1 MTSLRVAWL
10 GHRSRRGADGII
22 TYSREITAGLER
34 RGVEVVFFHH
44 DKDQP
49 DEHSVVLDALTLS
62 HRLVVSRPGTR
73 RKLVDLLRRH
83 EVDVVHVSFSFS
95 STLDFNL
102 PRLCHDLGIPIV
114 GTFHVPFDQRVSVW
128 SAISSAVY
136 RLYAQALASCD
147 AVVIFGDAQRVMLQ
161 HLGVPGEV
169 IHVLPN
175 GVDVDRYSPG
185 PSKARERL
193 GARRLFT
200 YLGRVDPEKNV
211 DELAEAFAGVRPTA
225 GLKLVVVGGGAE
237 RRRLE
242 RRFRGPGIVFTG
254 PITDEEEK
262 IDILRGSDAF
272 FLPSDVE
279 GLSLAML
286 EAMACGVATVATDVG
301 SDGEALRGA
310 GIVIDPAR
318 LGSELA
324 LAIRTLAE
332 VPEVCQQLGRMAR
345 ERAVE
350 RYSLEKNLDGL
361 IALYE
366 AVRANSTGRLLTP

>member
-1 MTSLRVAWL
+1 MTRLRVAWL
-10 GHRSRRGADGII
+10 GHRSSKGADGII
-22 TYSREITAGLER
+22 TYSREITTGLGR

-44 DKDQP
+44 DKGQP

-62 HRLVVSRPGTR
+62 HRLVLSRPGTR
-73 RKLVDLLRRH
+73 RRLVDLLRHH

-102 PRLCHDLGIPIV
+102 PRLCHELGIPIV

-147 AVVIFGDAQRVMLQ
+147 AVIIFGDAQRVMLQ
-161 HLGVPGEV
+161 HLGVPEDV

-175 GVDVDRYSPG
+175 GVDVDRYAPG
-185 PSKARERL
+185 PSAARERL
-193 GARRLFT
+193 GAERLFT
-200 YLGRVDPEKNV
+200 YLGRIDPEKNV
-211 DELAEAFAGVRPTA
+211 DELAEAFAAARPPA
-225 GLKLVVVGGGAE
+225 GLKLVVVGGGAD

-242 RRFRGPGIVFTG
+242 RRFRGPQIVFTG
-254 PITDEEEK
+254 PITDEAEK

-318 LGSELA
+318 LGVELG
-324 LAIRTLAE
+324 LTIRTLAE
-332 VPEVCQQLGRMAR
+332 VPQLCAQLGQLAR
-345 ERAVE
+345 KRAVE
-350 RYSLEKNLDGL
+350 RYSLDTNLDGL
-361 IALYE
+361 IAVYE
-366 AVRANSTGRLLTP
+366 ALRTRTPV